1 MVATM
6 TSTIVA
12 VRFNKIGK
20 LYHFDVGK
28 FPELEPGHFVIVET
42 ARGRQ
47 LGQIVGFVSPENAH
61 SKHIKHVKAPATARD
76 LMMNKLWEAK
86 NIEALI
92 TCREMAAKLGTFD
105 GVKFIQ
111 ADYNYDGS
119 MLAINYTSEETMINT
134 TKLRQRLEGKYHTR
148 IELRRVGTRDAAKVL
163 GEYGA
168 CGGPRCCSTFL
179 SEFSPISIK
188 MAKAQGISLNPSEIT
203 GMCGRLRCCLIY
215 EYEQYVEA
223 NKTLPRAGKWI
234 GTPYGEGKVID
245 VNSLRGTVTVI
256 VNDTRQEIGR
266 DDIVPLEELRA
277 LQKKAAQSCSKEG
290 AGGVCECGAR
300 VRSEGDKQDE
310 QPQAEQQ
317 HRSGSKQ
324 KSSGKSRRRGGKRSS
339 RRRSRSR
346 QSGSK
351 GSQDRKPKNQGQ
363 KK

>member
-1 MVATM
+1 MDATM

-20 LYHFDVGK
+20 LYHFDVER
-28 FPELEPGHFVIVET
+28 FAELETGHFVIVET

-92 TCREMAAKLGTFD
+92 TCRELAAKLDTFE

-119 MLAINYTSEETMINT
+119 MLAISYTSEETMINT
-134 TKLRQRLEGKYHTR
+134 TKLRQRLEDKYHTR
-148 IELRRVGTRDAAKVL
+148 IELRRIGTRDAAKVL

-223 NKTLPRAGKWI
+223 NKTLPRVGKWI
-234 GTPYGEGKVID
+234 GTSYGEGKVID

-277 LQKKAAQSCSKEG
+277 LQKKAAQACSKEG

-300 VRSEGDKQDE
+300 VRSGGAKEEEKTPPE
-310 QPQAEQQ
+310 QTEP
-317 HRSGSKQ
+317 KQ
-324 KSSGKSRRRGGKRSS
+324 KTSSKSRRRGGRRSS
-339 RRRSRSR
+339 RRRSHPR
-346 QSGSK
+346 QSDSK
-351 GSQDRKPKNQGQ
+351 Q
-363 KK
+363 K